1 MSITAGRSYREAT
14 MTKKHRDK
22 PATISDVA
30 ELAGVS
36 VPTVSRVLTGAAK
49 VSDGRRRRV
58 LDAIA
63 ELGYRPSAAA
73 QTLASRRSNVIGIV
87 AGNTS
92 RYGYAEAIR
101 GVEEAA
107 RTAGLLSFIV
117 VVETAD
123 EADVSAA
130 TDAVL
135 RQSPAGVVVLK
146 FDPPGVAALA
156 ALQPHIPVVALSG
169 VPENGVPQAVLDESH
184 AAAAL
189 TRHLL
194 GLGHRTVHHVRV
206 PPSGKED
213 GRTSGWRH
221 ALAEAGIVTPAIRDV
236 SWDPRS
242 AYAVGIEIAAE
253 PDVTAVL
260 CGNDETA
267 MGLIRGLHDAGKRV
281 PRDVSVAGFD
291 DHPLAAMFLPS
302 LTTARQDFAELG
314 RHGMAQLDA
323 LLAGAAPLAL
333 DTVDPPVLIRESTA
347 APRDAGS
354 DG

>member
-1 MSITAGRSYREAT
+1 MSITVRRSYREGT
-14 MTKKHRDK
+14 MTTPRRDR
-22 PATISDVA
+22 PVTISDVA
-30 ELAGVS
+30 RLAGVS

-49 VSDGRRRRV
+49 VSDGRRRQV
-58 LDAIA
+58 LDAIS

-107 RTAGLLSFIV
+107 RAAGLLSFIV

-169 VPENGVPQAVLDESH
+169 VPESGVPQAVLDESH
-184 AAAAL
+184 AAAAI

-213 GRTSGWRH
+213 GRTAGWRH
-221 ALAEAGIVTPAIRDV
+221 ALAEAGIETPAIRDV

-253 PDVTAVL
+253 ADVTAVL

-267 MGLIRGLHDAGKRV
+267 MGLIRGLHDAGKGV
-281 PRDVSVAGFD
+281 PTDVSVAGFD

-333 DTVDPPVLIRESTA
+333 ETVDPPVLIRESTA
-347 APRDAGS
+347 APRDAATEE
-354 DG
+354 